1 MDGQIFKVSAE
12 MMHLHAEEQQ
22 KGLGTANAASELTFF
37 TEVTFSSSLSSFL
50 SFSYSASSLRIY
62 FLLEFTPEIMLGQC
76 APAVPD
82 SIKCLIQFY
91 NIVFYLTL
99 KTLQKSCGII
109 SKKINK

>member
-37 TEVTFSSSLSSFL
+37 TEVTFSSSLSSFHFL

-82 SIKCLIQFY
+82 SIKCLVQFY
-91 NIVFYLTL
+91 YIVFYLTL
-99 KTLQKSCGII
+99 KTLQKICGII
-109 SKKINK
+109 SKNK

>member
-37 TEVTFSSSLSSFL
+37 TEVTFSSSLSSFHFL

-62 FLLEFTPEIMLGQC
+62 FLLEFRM
-76 APAVPD
+76 
-82 SIKCLIQFY
+82 
-91 NIVFYLTL
+91 
-99 KTLQKSCGII
+99 KSCWASVLLQFQTPLNASFNFII
-109 SKKINK
+109 